1 MTVEQ
6 FMIRI
11 QNSPYNKYLVMKAF
25 SDYFIPMKTKIL
37 FFLFIMLS
45 GIVHA
50 QNERDIVY
58 YSLFLERDFQG
69 ILVLEQKKTGELTGF
84 IKSFGGYLWLERV
97 YGDSAKKSLTFIQ
110 ERNLE
115 NLEGME
121 SFMNE
126 KDIVTPFHYSFRKSD
141 DDQIVDFLS
150 PGANAKINGFL
161 SRGETFSLATLTGE
175 AWYAGTYI
183 PVQNISSL
191 ELWAKNNGRTFCQ
204 WISSPLA
211 RNVLNKELN
220 TQNLRKLM
228 SDKGYS
234 CDKYFN
240 LIK

>member
-1 MTVEQ
+1 
-6 FMIRI
+6 
-11 QNSPYNKYLVMKAF
+11 
-25 SDYFIPMKTKIL
+25 
-37 FFLFIMLS
+37 MLS

-58 YSLFLERDFQG
+58 YSLFLERDFEG

-84 IKSFGGYLWLERV
+84 MKSFGGYLWLEMV

-115 NLEGME
+115 NFEGME

-161 SRGETFSLATLTGE
+161 SRGETFSLATLTE
-175 AWYAGTYI
+175 EVWHAGTYI

-228 SDKGYS
+228 RDKGYS